1 MEEILH
7 NQHQTLIASYLSML
21 ESGKSQHEAG
31 VDFDSRRQWLN
42 PATSWAKIFTLPNSR
57 LTRGKAQSVANA
69 DVLYFTSDE
78 FLNAAQAGEIFLKPV
93 VIKEQFSDSGMH
105 TVDGFIRLLQDS
117 CGSLEQSPRFYN
129 DEQSTPRP
137 AECPAACESVQRRE
151 FNADISMPHRLRNI
165 MDAHRPLLTML
176 PRYRILNTLKAKVRN
191 PGRSDSSFNVLSLSG
206 SFPGPQLCSSSGTW
220 IRNLDGTQFY
230 TIVAESAM
238 ESEWANFVQAG
249 VAWDPSGRER
259 LIVLERDDVLLIPPG
274 SRIVHAVQS
283 PVDCLVDVGRIWDEL
298 DLLKTLRSIRWMQG
312 SQTPDDESILCQL
325 PLIIEELL
333 VLAKAQPARFC
344 AEPSSQAE
352 WLLMFEH
359 AVSDLRALGCR
370 CLLQNREGSCD
381 RRRRNRR
388 CTSWCPAHA
397 SSR

>member
-298 DLLKTLRSIRWMQG
+298 DLLKTMRSIRWMQG

-333 VLAKAQPARFC
+333 MLAKAQPGRFC

-370 CLLQNREGSCD
+370 CLLQNREESCD

-388 CTSWCPAHA
+388 CTSWCPVHA
-397 SSR
+397 SSC